1 MDQRQL
7 FPGVSDNWG
16 RMVDPILSKSV
27 VKPLGSV
34 PNQGTTVASKLCESK
49 FDKVR
54 TRLQEEQTA
63 QVNIPPAVKHVSLE
77 QRKILKAD
85 LSQRLAKSEAASAHE
100 LFAVDMKEA
109 KNAIANLTNRVSA
122 LPETSAFDPV
132 RKRLANIDSQFQS
145 VGKLLN
151 SVQGTQNQADLM
163 KLQVHMYQ
171 LSENLELMSK
181 VVEQMTSGMK
191 SVLQT
196 QV

>member
-1 MDQRQL
+1 
-7 FPGVSDNWG
+7 
-16 RMVDPILSKSV
+16 MVDPIVSKSA
-27 VKPLGSV
+27 VKPFDSV
-34 PNQGTTVASKLCESK
+34 PDQGSMGSSKLGESK

-54 TRLQEEQTA
+54 TRLQEEQ
-63 QVNIPPAVKHVSLE
+63 VNLPPAVKQVSLE
-77 QRKILKAD
+77 QRKVLETD
-85 LSQRLAKSEAASAHE
+85 LSRRLAETKPASVQH
-100 LFAVDMKEA
+100 LFAPNMKDA
-109 KNAIANLTNRVSA
+109 KDAIHNLTNRVNA
-122 LPETSAFDPV
+122 LPQTSVFDPV

-151 SVQGTQNQADLM
+151 SAQGTQSQADLM

-191 SVLQT
+191 SILQT

>member
-1 MDQRQL
+1 MAN
-7 FPGVSDNWG
+7 PIVS
-16 RMVDPILSKSV
+16 RSL

-34 PNQGTTVASKLCESK
+34 PYQGTTGPPKLGESK
-49 FDKVR
+49 FDEVR
-54 TRLQEEQTA
+54 TRLQEQQAA
-63 QVNIPPAVKHVSLE
+63 QVNIPPAVKQVSLE

-85 LSQRLAKSEAASAHE
+85 LSQRLAQTTAGSAHE
-100 LFAVDMKEA
+100 LFAVHIKNA
-109 KNAIANLTNRVSA
+109 KNAITNLTNRVNA

-132 RKRLANIDSQFQS
+132 RKRLANVDSQFQS

-191 SVLQT
+191 SILQT